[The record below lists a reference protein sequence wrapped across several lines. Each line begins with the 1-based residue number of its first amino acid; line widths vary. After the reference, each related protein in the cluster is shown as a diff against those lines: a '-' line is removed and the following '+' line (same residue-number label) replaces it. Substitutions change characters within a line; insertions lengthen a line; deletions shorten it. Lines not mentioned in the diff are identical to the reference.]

1 MIRRHLR
8 EWLLVGLISLGCLP
22 SGSFADP
29 PAVKADDSETAAV
42 VAKVVDAVGGKEK
55 LLALFRIKEMLVLNP
70 DGKRPASPRNS
81 VLEPPNH
88 WWMGKK
94 DRVKDEKEPAIFLV
108 HAWTLRAL
116 TDPAAGLKL
125 LPDLTDE
132 DKPCFGVQVSGVVE
146 PPMDLYFST
155 ADAHL
160 VRIDWRTDIHRFS
173 EWKEHDGAK
182 YPSRTIG
189 YKKQSGKAWYQ
200 SDIVELERLA
210 EVPAEY
216 AK

>member
-1 MIRRHLR
+1 MNRRN
-8 EWLLVGLISLGCLP
+8 LLAFLLLGLIFECP
-22 SGSFADP
+22 WPAETYADP
-29 PAVKADDSETAAV
+29 PADDAQAKAV
-42 VAKVVDAVGGKEK
+42 VAKVVDAAGGKDK
-55 LLALFRIKEMLVLNP
+55 LLALFRIKELLVLNP
-70 DGKRPASPRNS
+70 DGKRTGSPRNS
-81 VLEPPNH
+81 VLDPPQH
-88 WWMGKK
+88 WYMNKK

-108 HAWTLRAL
+108 YAWTLRAL
-116 TDPAAGLKL
+116 TDPAAKLKL

-132 DKPCFGVQVSGVVE
+132 EKPCFGLQVSGVCE
-146 PPMDLYFST
+146 PAMDLYFAAS
-155 ADAHL
+155 DARL

-189 YKKQSGKAWYQ
+189 SKKQSGKAWYQ

-210 EVPAEY
+210 ELPAEI

>member
-1 MIRRHLR
+1 MNRRHLI
-8 EWLLVGLISLGCLP
+8 LAFVVGSISWTCSLRSSQAQSP
-22 SGSFADP
+22 ES
-29 PAVKADDSETAAV
+29 DDDQTAAV
-42 VAKVVDAVGGKEK
+42 VAKVVAAAGGKDK

-70 DGKRPASPRNS
+70 DGKRPGSPRTS
-81 VLEPPNH
+81 VLESPNH

-108 HAWTLRAL
+108 YAWTLRAL
-116 TDPAAGLKL
+116 TDPAAKLKA

-132 DKPCFGVQVSGVVE
+132 NTPCFGLQVSGAVE
-146 PPMDLYFST
+146 PPMDLYFSQ
-155 ADAHL
+155 ADSQL
-160 VRIDWRTDIHRFS
+160 VRIDWRSDIHRFS
-173 EWKEHDGAK
+173 EWKDHDGAK

-189 YKKQSGKAWYQ
+189 IKKQSGKAWYQ